1 MTTLFQTCVDIAE
14 KVIREQP
21 ITSAAL
27 PIAATILNDTDINIT
42 STLFGISSL
51 SLDASYW
58 DVIDN
63 TVQNQ
68 LDINFGEGLID
79 YADPI
84 FLRLTTSDGIIVAN
98 AAFSDVTIEAG
109 SELTLYS
116 GTGLTLTLDFGTAT
130 LSNAI
135 LNLLFK
141 GTASLFPSAL
151 SAKYYNN
158 SNALQAT
165 ISLTAAKWSKREIG
179 TLGEIFFEYG
189 NTQTLPTI
197 NSTINLARITD
208 ASNNIWFEADI
219 SIPTTLKPNSIVYSN
234 SLVLRIPDVAV
245 DLMSYVSPSN
255 NSSLLHLDF
264 NGRLSDQSSNS
275 KIASMSGIEYES
287 ENKLFGTECLVAS
300 AGTSISYEDV
310 VFPNEFTFNC
320 FCYFTTP
327 TAGRLIALAEK
338 AGVFSLIKTVA
349 NNLEVSIN
357 GSVVISAPWSS
368 VTGQWQH
375 IWIQKSATTLLLRVN
390 SADINIVQ
398 SYTTTITTNSNP
410 LVICTSVLGLCNG
423 IYISSSSTEIFIPF
437 SQPLP
442 KRKYDFSNVSFY
454 EWVNLGFTQ
463 LKKYF

>member
-1 MTTLFQTCVDIAE
+1 MTTLFSTCVDITE
-14 KVIREQP
+14 KVIKQQT
-21 ITSAAL
+21 ITAASL
-27 PIAATILNDTDINIT
+27 SILATLHDTSGANIT
-42 STLFGISSL
+42 NTLFGISAL

-58 DVIDN
+58 SVTTN
-63 TVQNQ
+63 TLTNQ
-68 LDINFGEGLID
+68 LDINFGFALID
-79 YADPI
+79 YALPLY
-84 FLRLTTSDGIIVAN
+84 LRLTTSDGISLATSVLDA
-98 AAFSDVTIEAG
+98 SIETG
-109 SELTLYS
+109 NELVLYA
-116 GTGLTLTLDFGTAT
+116 GTGVTLTLDFGTAK

-135 LNLLFK
+135 LNLIFK
-141 GTASLFPSAL
+141 GTASLFPSTL
-151 SAKYYNN
+151 SAKYYNAAN
-158 SNALQAT
+158 VLQAT
-165 ISLTAAKWSKREIG
+165 IALTSAKWSKRGIG

-208 ASNNIWFEADI
+208 ASNNIWFEADVA
-219 SIPTTLKPNSIVYSN
+219 IPTTLKPSSIIYSN

-245 DLMSYVSPSN
+245 DLTSYVSSSN

-287 ENKLFGTECLVAS
+287 EKKLFGTECLVAS

-338 AGVFSLIKTVA
+338 NGVFALKKTSS

-357 GSVVISAPWSS
+357 NSVVISTSWVP
-368 VTGQWQH
+368 VTGVWNH
-375 IWIQKSATTLLLRVN
+375 IYVQKSATTLTLKVN
-390 SADINIVQ
+390 SADINVTTA
-398 SYTTTITTNSNP
+398 YTTTIASNAN
-410 LVICTSVLGLCNG
+410 LFSVCSGILGLCNG
-423 IYISSSSTEIFIPF
+423 IYLESGASAFSVM

-442 KRKYDFSNVSFY
+442 KRVYNWSDVSF
-454 EWVNLGFTQ
+454 WNWLNLEFPQ
-463 LKKYF
+463 LKSYF

>member
-1 MTTLFQTCVDIAE
+1 MTTLFQTCVNITE
-14 KVIREQP
+14 KVIKRQT
-21 ITSAAL
+21 ITAASL
-27 PIAATILNDTDINIT
+27 PILATLHDTSGANIT
-42 STLFGISSL
+42 NTLFGISAL
-51 SLDASYW
+51 NLDASYW
-58 DVIDN
+58 DVTGN

-98 AAFSDVTIEAG
+98 AALSDVTIETG
-109 SELTLYS
+109 SELILYS
-116 GTGLTLTLDFGTAT
+116 GTGVTLTLDFGTAK
-130 LSNAI
+130 LSNSI
-135 LNLLFK
+135 LNLLFR
-141 GTASLFPSAL
+141 GTNTFPSAL
-151 SAKYYNN
+151 SAKYYDN
-158 SNALQAT
+158 SNTLQTTIALT
-165 ISLTAAKWSKREIG
+165 PSKWSEKG
-179 TLGEIFFEYG
+179 VGVLGEIFFEYG
-189 NTQTLPTI
+189 ETQSLSTI

-287 ENKLFGTECLVAS
+287 EKKLFGTECLVAS
-300 AGTSISYEDV
+300 AGTSISYEGV
-310 VFPNEFTFNC
+310 MFPNEFTLNIFV
-320 FCYFTTP
+320 YFTQATN
-327 TAGRLIALAEK
+327 GRLIIFTEK
-338 AGVFSLIKTVA
+338 AGIFKLAKTIS

-357 GSVVISAPWSS
+357 GSVVISTSWIP
-368 VTGQWQH
+368 VTGAWNH
-375 IWIQKSATTLLLRVN
+375 IYVQKSATTLTLKVN
-390 SADINIVQ
+390 SADINVTTA
-398 SYTTTITTNSNP
+398 YTTTIASNAN
-410 LVICTSVLGLCNG
+410 LFSVCSSILGLCNG
-423 IYISSSSTEIFIPF
+423 IYLESGASTFSVM

-442 KRKYDFSNVSFY
+442 KRVSAWDDISFFT
-454 EWVNLGFTQ
+454 WLNLEFPQ

>member
-1 MTTLFQTCVDIAE
+1 MT
-14 KVIREQP
+14 
-21 ITSAAL
+21 
-27 PIAATILNDTDINIT
+27 
-42 STLFGISSL
+42 
-51 SLDASYW
+51 
-58 DVIDN
+58 N
-63 TVQNQ
+63 TVTNA
-68 LDINFGEGLID
+68 LDINFGEAIAD

-84 FLRLTTSDGIIVAN
+84 FLRLTTSNGIVFDT
-98 AAFSDVTIEAG
+98 AALDATIETG
-109 SELTLYS
+109 NELVLYVD
-116 GTGLTLTLDFGTAT
+116 TGITLTLDFGTAK

-141 GTASLFPSAL
+141 GTNTFPITL
-151 SAKYYNN
+151 SAKYYDN
-158 SNALQAT
+158 SNTLQAT
-165 ISLTAAKWSKREIG
+165 IALTAAKWSRREIG

-189 NTQTLPTI
+189 NTQTLPSI

-219 SIPTTLKPNSIVYSN
+219 SIPTTLKPNSIIYSN

-275 KIASMSGIEYES
+275 KIASMSGIEYDS

-310 VFPNEFTFNC
+310 IFPNEFTFNC

-338 AGVFSLIKTVA
+338 NGVFALKKTSS

-357 GSVVISAPWSS
+357 NSVVISTSWVP
-368 VTGQWQH
+368 VTGVWNH
-375 IWIQKSATTLLLRVN
+375 IYVQKSATTLTLKVN
-390 SADINIVQ
+390 SADINVTTA
-398 SYTTTITTNSNP
+398 YTTTIASNAN
-410 LVICTSVLGLCNG
+410 LFSVCSGILGLCNG
-423 IYISSSSTEIFIPF
+423 IYLESGASAFSVM

-442 KRKYDFSNVSFY
+442 KRVYNWSDVSF
-454 EWVNLGFTQ
+454 WNWLNLEFPQ
-463 LKKYF
+463 LKSYF